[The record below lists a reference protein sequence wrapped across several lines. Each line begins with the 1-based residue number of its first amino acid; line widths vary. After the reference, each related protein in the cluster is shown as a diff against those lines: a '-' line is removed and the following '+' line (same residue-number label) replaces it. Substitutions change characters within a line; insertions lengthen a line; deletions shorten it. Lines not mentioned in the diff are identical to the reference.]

1 VSEPGGE
8 TGGPDLVVA
17 GAGGGLAGALRAAEL
32 GLDVLVVEVNEH
44 FAQGNNTA
52 MSTAMVP
59 GAGSRWQREA
69 GIEDS
74 PDQFVADIAAK
85 TNGEADEVLAR
96 ALAEVSAPLVEWL
109 ADNVGLPLSLVTDF
123 DYPGHSR
130 RRCHTVPGRAGRAL
144 LQDLIRAHRRNP
156 HIELMVPARLVEVL
170 SDDAGVRGVVVES
183 GGRREEIPTKALL
196 LATNGYGADRNLV
209 ATHMPEIASAVYHGS
224 EASRGDALRL
234 GQALG
239 ARTGY
244 LDAYQGHA
252 ALAMPA
258 ATLAGWATVM
268 HGAVLVDRHGHRFG
282 DETTGYSE
290 YASEVI
296 KHADGAAWIV
306 LDQRIDELCRPFQDY
321 LDTRDS
327 GAVRWADDLG
337 GLAAAVGIDAGGLA
351 ETLDDCARTAR
362 GDQADRFGRQ
372 SWEAPLGPPYAAIA
386 VRPALFHTQG
396 GLVVDAG
403 AQVLHESGS
412 PIPGLYAAGGA
423 AAGISGHGAGGYL
436 AGNGLL
442 PALGLAYLAA
452 ESVAAHR

>member
-1 VSEPGGE
+1 M
-8 TGGPDLVVA
+8 
-17 GAGGGLAGALRAAEL
+17 
-32 GLDVLVVEVNEH
+32 EVNEH

-74 PDQFVADIAAK
+74 PDQFVADITAK
-85 TNGEADEVLAR
+85 TKGEADEVLAR

-109 ADNVGLPLSLVTDF
+109 ADSVGLPLSLVTDF

-130 RRCHTVPGRAGRAL
+130 RRCHTVPGRSGRAL
-144 LQDLIRAHRRNP
+144 LQDLIRATRRNP
-156 HIELMVPARLVEVL
+156 SIELMVPARLVEVL

-196 LATNGYGADRNLV
+196 LATNGYAADPELV
-209 ATHMPEIASAVYHGS
+209 ATHIPEIASAIYHGS
-224 EASRGDALRL
+224 EASRGDALRI

-239 ARTGY
+239 ARTAY

-268 HGAVLVDRHGHRFG
+268 HGAVLVDRHGRRFG

-327 GAVRWADDLG
+327 GAVRWADDMA
-337 GLAAAVGIDAGGLA
+337 GLAAAVGIDADGLA
-351 ETLDDCARTAR
+351 ETLADCA
-362 GDQADRFGRQ
+362 
-372 SWEAPLGPPYAAIA
+372 LIA
-386 VRPALFHTQG
+386 QR
-396 GLVVDAG
+396 
-403 AQVLHESGS
+403 
-412 PIPGLYAAGGA
+412 
-423 AAGISGHGAGGYL
+423 
-436 AGNGLL
+436 
-442 PALGLAYLAA
+442 
-452 ESVAAHR
+452 